1 MKKAML
7 FAVALLFSV
16 GVNAA
21 TLNLTGVGSSGATQ
35 SVDVNNNSTVL
46 AGGTVSESSSWGSA
60 FDLTSNTDTAV
71 KVEWS
76 FNPFTAL
83 DSAVLV
89 FSQISGP
96 SGGYVGN
103 TQYFNITGDFSFT
116 AFLTAGLYYAVDIID
131 ATSNILKYDVSVSAV
146 PVPAALF
153 LFAPALLGLLGMRRK
168 TAVAA

>member
-7 FAVALLFSV
+7 FLVALMFSV

-21 TLNLTGVGSSGATQ
+21 TLTLTGIGSSGATQ

-46 AGGTVSESSSWGSA
+46 AGGTVSEVGNWFSQ
-60 FDLTSNTDTAV
+60 FDLTSDTSTNV

-83 DSAVLV
+83 TGATVV
-89 FSQISGP
+89 FGE
-96 SGGYVGN
+96 
-103 TQYFNITGDFSFT
+103 ITGPNGIFLPGAQTFDITADFSFT
-116 AFLTAGLYYAVDIID
+116 AFLAAGVYYGLDIIN

-153 LFAPALLGLLGMRRK
+153 LFAPALLGFLGLRRK
-168 TAVAA
+168 SAVAA

>member
-7 FAVALLFSV
+7 FLVALMFSV

-21 TLNLTGVGSSGATQ
+21 TLTLTGIGSSGATQ

-46 AGGTVSESSSWGSA
+46 AGGTVGEVGNWYSE
-60 FDLTSNTDTAV
+60 FDLISDTNTGI

-83 DSAVLV
+83 SGATIK
-89 FSQISGP
+89 FGQISGP
-96 SGGYVGN
+96 SGYYLPGAQ
-103 TQYFNITGDFSFT
+103 TFAITGDFSFT
-116 AFLTAGLYYAVDIID
+116 AFLTAGVYYGIDIID
-131 ATSNILKYDVSVSAV
+131 AASNILKYDVSVSAV

-153 LFAPALLGLLGMRRK
+153 LFAPALLGFLGLRRK
-168 TAVAA
+168 SAVAA

>member
-7 FAVALLFSV
+7 FVVALLFSV

-21 TLNLTGVGSSGATQ
+21 TLNLTGIGSSGASQ

-46 AGGTVSESSSWGSA
+46 AGGTVGESASWYSQ
-60 FDLTSNTDTAV
+60 FDLTSDTDTAV

-76 FNPFTAL
+76 FNPFSAL

-96 SGGYVGN
+96 GGIYVGS

-116 AFLTAGLYYAVDIID
+116 AFLTAGLYYAIDIVD

-153 LFAPALLGLLGMRRK
+153 LFAPALLGFLGLRRK